1 MSYYGGGDR
10 RDDRDGRD
18 LDSNRGND
26 RFGDSSG
33 YRGGGG
39 GGGDRYGGGG
49 RYGSGGGDRMSGVG
63 RGLDMNI
70 QWDLSKL
77 PVFEKNF
84 YIEHPAVGAR
94 SEEDAVN
101 WRLGESINV
110 IGHGIPKPVM
120 TFEEASMPE
129 YVLSEVLKQGFDKP
143 SPIQSQGWPMALLGR
158 DMIGISATGSGK
170 TLAFLLPAMIHINA
184 QPFLERG
191 DGPIVLILAPTRELA
206 VQIKGECDKFGASS
220 QIKNCVVYG
229 GHPKGEQI
237 RQLRRTPEI
246 LIGTPGRL
254 IDHIE
259 SGNTNLRRVT
269 YLVLDE
275 ADRMLEMG
283 FKEQMQ
289 TIVSQIRPDRQ
300 TLMWSATWPQEVQNI
315 SREFQQDPYEVH
327 VGAMELRA
335 NKAIKQVVEVMSDY
349 EKYPTLLKHLKDF
362 DTREDR
368 ILIFVETKK
377 GADALTQSLR
387 DERFYVG
394 CIHGDK
400 SQQDRDRTLLNF
412 RNGRCSVLVATDV
425 AARGLDIKNV
435 KAVFNFD
442 MPKGVEDYVHR
453 IGRSG
458 RAGASGYAVSFFTQT
473 SSAIARDL
481 VKIMRDAD
489 QVVPPELEDM
499 GRRGGGKKWNPY
511 ARNGGG
517 GRGGGH
523 RGGGG
528 GRKW

>member
-1 MSYYGGGDR
+1 MSHYGGDR
-10 RDDRDGRD
+10 RDDRGAGRD
-18 LDSNRGND
+18 YDRGGD
-26 RFGDSSG
+26 RYGDSSG
-33 YRGGGG
+33 YRGGTGGMRYGQPSGG
-39 GGGDRYGGGG
+39 GGGQYGAF
-49 RYGSGGGDRMSGVG
+49 GGDKMGG

-84 YIEHPAVGAR
+84 YIEHPAVSAR
-94 SEEDAVN
+94 SEEEATN
-101 WRLGESINV
+101 WRRGEGINV
-110 IGHGIPKPVM
+110 IGQGIPKPVM

-229 GHPKGEQI
+229 GQPKGEQI

-259 SGNTNLRRVT
+259 SGNTNLKRVT

-300 TLMWSATWPQEVQNI
+300 TLMWSATWPQEVKNI

-349 EKYPTLLKHLKDF
+349 DKYPTLLKHLKDF

-400 SQQDRDRTLLNF
+400 SQQDRDKTLQNF
-412 RNGRCSVLVATDV
+412 RTGRCSILVATDV

-458 RAGASGYAVSFFTQT
+458 RAGATGYAVSFFTQGN
-473 SSAIARDL
+473 SAIARDL
-481 VKIMRDAD
+481 VKIMREAD
-489 QVVPPELEDM
+489 QAVPPELESM

-517 GRGGGH
+517 

-528 GRKW
+528 YRNDGGRRW

>member
-1 MSYYGGGDR
+1 MSHYGGGGGGYRGDR
-10 RDDRDGRD
+10 DRYDDR
-18 LDSNRGND
+18 
-26 RFGDSSG
+26 SG

-39 GGGDRYGGGG
+39 GGYGGGSGGG
-49 RYGSGGGDRMSGVG
+49 RYGHSDRDRDRGGFGNGGFGGGK
-63 RGLDMNI
+63 LDKNI

-84 YIEHPAVGAR
+84 YIEHPAVSAR
-94 SEEDAVN
+94 SEDDAAA
-101 WRLGESINV
+101 WRRGEVINV
-110 IGHGIPKPVM
+110 VGDGIPKPVM

-129 YVLSEVLKQGFDKP
+129 YVLTEVLKQGFQKP

-184 QPFLERG
+184 QPFLEQG
-191 DGPIVLILAPTRELA
+191 DGPIVLMLAPTRELA

-220 QIKNCVVYG
+220 QIKNTVVYG
-229 GHPKGEQI
+229 GHPKHQQQRE
-237 RQLRRTPEI
+237 LRRTPEI

-259 SGNTNLRRVT
+259 CGNTNLRRVT

-300 TLMWSATWPQEVQNI
+300 TLMWSATWPPEVQNI
-315 SREFQQDPYEVH
+315 SREFQNNPYEVH
-327 VGAMELRA
+327 VGSMELRA
-335 NKAIKQVVEVMSDY
+335 NKDIKQVVEVCTDY
-349 EKYPTLLKHLKDF
+349 DKYPSLLKHLKEF
-362 DTREDR
+362 DKDDR

-377 GADALTQSLR
+377 GCDALTNSLR
-387 DERFYVG
+387 DEKFYAR

-400 SQQDRDRTLLNF
+400 SQQDRDRTLQDF
-412 RNGRCSVLVATDV
+412 RTGRSPVLVATDV
-425 AARGLDIKNV
+425 ASRGLDIKGV
-435 KAVFNFD
+435 KGVVNFD
-442 MPKGVEDYVHR
+442 MPKTVEDYVHR

-458 RAGASGYAVSFFTQT
+458 RAGAAGYSVSFFTQT
-473 SSAIARDL
+473 NAGMARDL
-481 VKIMRDAD
+481 VKIMKEAD
-489 QVVPPELEDM
+489 QEVPRELDDM
-499 GRRGGGKKWNPY
+499 AHRGGRGAKKWNPY

-517 GRGGGH
+517 GRG
-523 RGGGG
+523 R
-528 GRKW
+528 W